1 MYIQI
6 WDVLSNK
13 EVVDIVASA
22 PTRTTAARAL
32 VETAVR
38 AWRLKYPN
46 SKVDDC
52 AVICMYLQ
60 PLPLPPS
67 SSSKTTSM
75 TKGRASKSG
84 REIYDESAVP
94 SPPPNLVVEDEHA
107 PHHDNASLSASAAE
121 VNNDTPPHLPHGH
134 GPGPA
139 ALPLPHHAH
148 RKSLAER
155 SHSVLSVADVLSST
169 AEEEEEWSA
178 LEGVVRV
185 NSLLQLPRFLKGG
198 GGGRRID

>member
-1 MYIQI
+1 M
-6 WDVLSNK
+6 LSNK

-52 AVICMYLQ
+52 AVVCMYLQ
-60 PLPLPPS
+60 PLS
-67 SSSKTTSM
+67 SSSKTTTSVT

-84 REIYDESAVP
+84 REIYAAESAVP
-94 SPPPNLVVEDEHA
+94 SPQPDLEEHAAHHDDGILSANAVAAAEAEVDTADTRHGQPAAA
-107 PHHDNASLSASAAE
+107 PHHAN
-121 VNNDTPPHLPHGH
+121 
-134 GPGPA
+134 
-139 ALPLPHHAH
+139 
-148 RKSLAER
+148 RK
-155 SHSVLSVADVLSST
+155 SVADVLSST
-169 AEEEEEWSA
+169 AEEEEEEWSA

-198 GGGRRID
+198 GGRRVD